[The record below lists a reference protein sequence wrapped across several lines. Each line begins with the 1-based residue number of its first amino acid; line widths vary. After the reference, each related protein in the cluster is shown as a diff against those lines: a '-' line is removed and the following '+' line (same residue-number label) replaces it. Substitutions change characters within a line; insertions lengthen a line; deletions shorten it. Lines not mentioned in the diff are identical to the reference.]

1 MSTPAPQSGDDPHP
15 VGPTAAPDA
24 RYDAIVALGSNIGD
38 TRANMARA
46 FKLLCA
52 DGSVRLVTRSRDF
65 KTPPW
70 GITDQPWFANAC
82 ASVST
87 ALDPRS
93 LLQRCLSVERKM
105 GRIRAQKWG
114 PRNIDL
120 DVLVHRDGPVAEDD
134 LVIPHPRISERAFV
148 LAPLADVDP
157 YLVLNGKTVAAWL
170 AEIDTTG
177 VEPFPGSMIMRA
189 DTSA

>member
-1 MSTPAPQSGDDPHP
+1 MTPDMSTPQKRSPGDRS
-15 VGPTAAPDA
+15 TAAPA
-24 RYDAIVALGSNIGD
+24 HAYDAIIALGSNIGD

-46 FKLLCA
+46 LELLCA
-52 DGSVRLVTRSRDF
+52 GGAVRLVTRSRDF

-82 ASVST
+82 ASVRT
-87 ALDPRS
+87 DLGARAL
-93 LLQRCLSVERKM
+93 LERCLAVERQM

-120 DVLVHRDGPVAEDD
+120 DVLVHREGPVADDD
-134 LVIPHPRISERAFV
+134 LVIPHPRITERAFV

-157 YLVLNGKTVAAWL
+157 DLVLNGRPVAAWL
-170 AEIDTTG
+170 ADIDTTG
-177 VEPFPGSMIMRA
+177 VEPFA
-189 DTSA
+189 DSEIIRG